1 MRIVAENVGV
11 AIDGRTIFDGVHL
24 ECASGAVTALV
35 GRSGAGKTTL
45 LNVLGL
51 LLPPT
56 RGRVLVDGVDTTG
69 WGPRQRQRFWRDHA
83 AFILQDYGVID
94 EESVAFNVTMTASL
108 FGARVAGDRERMAA
122 VLEATG
128 LRGRE
133 RELAARLSGG
143 EKRRLAI
150 ARALYKDAAVI
161 FADEPTASLD
171 GKNRERVID
180 LLIALARQG
189 RTVVVATHDE
199 AMARAAD
206 FQYSLG
212 TS

>member
-180 LLIALARQG
+180 LLVSLARQG

>member
-1 MRIVAENVGV
+1 VRIVAENVGV

-24 ECASGAVTALV
+24 ECPSGAVTALV

-83 AFILQDYGVID
+83 AFVLQDYGVID

-128 LRGRE
+128 LGGRE

-171 GKNRERVID
+171 GRNRERVID
-180 LLIALARQG
+180 LLVSLARQG

-206 FQYSLG
+206 FRYSLG
-212 TS
+212 NS